1 MRRQPGTGE
10 QLPRARVARALGD
23 AGVATVASPVANAVK
38 ATGASAMA
46 VLEALPD
53 PVVVLDRI
61 GIITGWNP
69 AAEEL
74 FGWSEDEVLGLVWTE
89 LVVVDSAAEHG
100 LNHAED
106 IGTTVLRGGTWEGS
120 FPVTTRDGGSL
131 LARIRAAPMVSRGAV
146 TGTVVTAIDLFGSD
160 PSRDDQQRAAARAG
174 VRAAVLSRAGMQLGT
189 SLDTGRTL
197 AALAEILVPAFAD
210 SCIVDLL
217 DENGV
222 AERLVTVHATDSAPC
237 PPMRSGTPIHYPP
250 RHPCDRALR
259 TGRPVLIQGAPRV
272 KGIDPAEECDRQ
284 SLLLDAKSLIAVPLL
299 APSGVRGVLSIALT
313 EASIAEPATRYDTAD
328 LELVEELAARAGLAL
343 ENAAMFD
350 RQRTLALALQRSLL
364 PAELPLPDGVSIR
377 VGYAPGAKSEVS
389 GDLYDVVE
397 LSAGRIGVV
406 IGDVQGRGAHAAAV
420 MGQLRAA
427 LRAYAVLD
435 VQPGQLLSYLD
446 ELVRG
451 LNEEILV
458 TCVYAIYDPF
468 TRRCAL
474 ANAGHPPP
482 LLASAHGCHPMEV
495 PPDVPLGI
503 GPLGPGPSGKGS
515 VQYTDHI
522 FNVPPGDVLIMYTD
536 GVVERRDQ
544 SVDQGVRTLCAAVER
559 VVREPRAICKA
570 ALRAAGSEA
579 HDDQA
584 VLAMAT
590 STVDL
595 PLSRLALPA
604 RPEAAFAAR
613 HHTRAVLREW
623 GLSDQ
628 SELAELLVSE
638 LITNAVRHASGPRP
652 SPWSFADSYHDV
664 DAESDPEGMLER
676 ALLLEYRDHLGAMEE
691 DSEMDLLAEPGLLDE
706 LGMLDGTLSA
716 PGGSRRLDLVLR
728 RGLRALWIEVHDPDV
743 RLPRLRQAA
752 ETDEGG
758 RGLYLVDA
766 LSARWGARPT
776 DGGKFVWFE
785 LPLV

>member
-10 QLPRARVARALGD
+10 QLPHARLQPSAELVPNN
-23 AGVATVASPVANAVK
+23 ATQ
-38 ATGASAMA
+38 SAAIA

-53 PVVVLDRI
+53 PVVVLNHR
-61 GIITGWNP
+61 GLITGWNP

-74 FGWSEDEVLGLVWTE
+74 FGYKGDEVLGRPWTE
-89 LVVVDSAAEHG
+89 FVVADGVNGNAQSHLDS
-100 LNHAED
+100 
-106 IGTTVLRGGTWEGS
+106 IGSTVQRGGTWEGS
-120 FPVTTRDGGSL
+120 FPITTRNGDSL
-131 LARIRAAPMVSRGAV
+131 LARVRAAPMTAGGMI

-160 PSRDDQQRAAARAG
+160 ASRDDQQRAAARAA

-210 SCIVDLL
+210 TCVVDLL

-222 AERLVTVHATDSAPC
+222 AQRLVTVHSTDTSPC
-237 PPMRSGTPIHYPP
+237 PPMRAGTEIHYPA

-272 KGIDPAEECDRQ
+272 KATDPDEECDRKSQ
-284 SLLLDAKSLIAVPLL
+284 LLDAKSLIAVPLL
-299 APSGVRGVLSIALT
+299 APSGVRGVLAIALT
-313 EASIAEPATRYDTAD
+313 EDAEPTPRYDTAD

-350 RQRTLALALQRSLL
+350 RQRTLALALQKSLL
-364 PAELPLPDGVSIR
+364 PTDLPLPDGVSIR
-377 VGYAPGAKSEVS
+377 VGYAPGAASEVS

-482 LLASAHGCHPMEV
+482 LLASAHGTYPMEV

-503 GPLGPGPSGKGS
+503 GPLGPGGGKGA
-515 VQYTDHI
+515 VQFDDHI
-522 FNVPPGDVLIMYTD
+522 FSIPPGDVLVMYTD

-544 SVDQGVRTLCAAVER
+544 SVDQGVRTLCEAIER
-559 VVREPRAICKA
+559 VVREPRAICRA

-623 GLSDQ
+623 GLSEHA
-628 SELAELLVSE
+628 ELAELLVSE

-652 SPWSFADSYHDV
+652 SPWSFDDSDQFQE
-664 DAESDPEGMLER
+664 AEPPPLAEDMLELAAVR
-676 ALLLEYRDHLGAMEE
+676 EYASHLGALDE
-691 DSEMDLLAEPGLLDE
+691 DNEMDLLAEPGLLDE
-706 LGMLDGTLSA
+706 LGMLDGTLTA

-743 RLPRLRQAA
+743 RLPRIRQAA

-776 DGGKFVWFE
+776 DAGKFVWFE
-785 LPLV
+785 LPLF

>member
-10 QLPRARVARALGD
+10 QLPHARPQPSAELV
-23 AGVATVASPVANAVK
+23 PANS
-38 ATGASAMA
+38 TQTSAIA

-53 PVVVLDRI
+53 PVVVLNHR
-61 GIITGWNP
+61 GQITGWNP

-74 FGWSEDEVLGLVWTE
+74 FGWYGEEVLGRPWTE
-89 LVVVDSAAEHG
+89 FVVADGTNGNALSHLDS
-100 LNHAED
+100 
-106 IGTTVLRGGTWEGS
+106 IGSTVQRGGTWEGS
-120 FPVTTRDGGSL
+120 FPITTRNGDSL
-131 LARIRAAPMVSRGAV
+131 LARVRAAPMMSGGMI

-160 PSRDDQQRAAARAG
+160 ASRDDQQRAAARAA

-210 SCIVDLL
+210 TCVVDLL

-222 AERLVTVHATDSAPC
+222 AQRLVTVHSTDTAPC
-237 PPMRSGTPIHYPP
+237 PPMRSGTEIHYPA

-272 KGIDPAEECDRQ
+272 KALDQDEECDRK

-299 APSGVRGVLSIALT
+299 APSGVRGVLAIALT
-313 EASIAEPATRYDTAD
+313 EDADPTPRYDTAD

-350 RQRTLALALQRSLL
+350 RQRTLALALQKSLL
-364 PAELPLPDGVSIR
+364 PTDLPLPDGVSIR
-377 VGYAPGAKSEVS
+377 VGYAPGAASEVS

-482 LLASAHGCHPMEV
+482 LLASAHGTYPMEV

-503 GPLGPGPSGKGS
+503 GPLGPGGGKGA
-515 VQYTDHI
+515 VQFEDHI
-522 FNVPPGDVLIMYTD
+522 FSIPPGDVLVMYTD

-544 SVDQGVRTLCAAVER
+544 SVDTGVRTLCLAIER
-559 VVREPRAICKA
+559 VVREPRAICRA

-623 GLSDQ
+623 GLSEHA
-628 SELAELLVSE
+628 ELAELLVSE

-652 SPWSFADSYHDV
+652 TPWSFSDSDQY
-664 DAESDPEGMLER
+664 SDPEPPPMAEDMMELAAVR
-676 ALLLEYRDHLGAMEE
+676 EYADHLGALDEE
-691 DSEMDLLAEPGLLDE
+691 NEMDLLAEPGLLDE
-706 LGMLDGTLSA
+706 LGMLDGTLAA

-743 RLPRLRQAA
+743 RLPRIRQAA

-776 DGGKFVWFE
+776 DAGKFVWFE
-785 LPLV
+785 IPLF

>member
-10 QLPRARVARALGD
+10 QLPHARLHPSAELVPNN
-23 AGVATVASPVANAVK
+23 ATQ
-38 ATGASAMA
+38 SAAIA
-46 VLEALPD
+46 VLAALPD
-53 PVVVLDRI
+53 PVVVLNRR
-61 GIITGWNP
+61 GLITGWNP

-74 FGWSEDEVLGLVWTE
+74 FGYSNDEVLGRPWTE
-89 LVVVDSAAEHG
+89 FVVADGG
-100 LNHAED
+100 LNGSAQSQLD
-106 IGTTVLRGGTWEGS
+106 AIGSTVQRGGTWEGS
-120 FPVTTRDGGSL
+120 FPITTRDGDSL
-131 LARIRAAPMVSRGAV
+131 LARVRAAPMTAGGLI
-146 TGTVVTAIDLFGSD
+146 TGTVVTAIDLFGTD
-160 PSRDDQQRAAARAG
+160 ASRDDQQRAAARAA

-210 SCIVDLL
+210 TCVVDLL

-222 AERLVTVHATDSAPC
+222 AQRLVTVHSTDIAPC
-237 PPMRSGTPIHYPP
+237 PPMRAGTEIHYPA

-272 KGIDPAEECDRQ
+272 KALDPDEECDRKA
-284 SLLLDAKSLIAVPLL
+284 LLLDAKSLIAVPLL
-299 APSGVRGVLSIALT
+299 APSGVRGVLAIALT
-313 EASIAEPATRYDTAD
+313 EDAEPTPRYDTAD

-350 RQRTLALALQRSLL
+350 RQRTLALALQKSLL
-364 PAELPLPDGVSIR
+364 PTDLPLPDGVSIR
-377 VGYAPGAKSEVS
+377 VGYAPGAASEVS

-482 LLASAHGCHPMEV
+482 LLASAHGTYPMEV

-503 GPLGPGPSGKGS
+503 GPLGPGGGKGA
-515 VQYTDHI
+515 VQFDDHI
-522 FNVPPGDVLIMYTD
+522 FSIPPGDVLVMYTD

-544 SVDQGVRTLCAAVER
+544 SVDQGVRTLCEAIER
-559 VVREPRAICKA
+559 VVREPRAICRA

-623 GLSDQ
+623 GLSEHA
-628 SELAELLVSE
+628 ELAELLVSE

-652 SPWSFADSYHDV
+652 SPWSFTDADEPAPAAPPL
-664 DAESDPEGMLER
+664 AEDMLELAAVR
-676 ALLLEYRDHLGAMEE
+676 EYASHLGALDE
-691 DSEMDLLAEPGLLDE
+691 DNEMDLLAEPGLLDE
-706 LGMLDGTLSA
+706 LGMLDGTLTA

-743 RLPRLRQAA
+743 RLPRIRQAA

-776 DGGKFVWFE
+776 DAGKFVWFE
-785 LPLV
+785 LPLF

>member
-1 MRRQPGTGE
+1 MRRPPGTGE
-10 QLPRARVARALGD
+10 QLPHARSTAP
-23 AGVATVASPVANAVK
+23 ATVPAPSHEDLEGFGNSVL
-38 ATGASAMA
+38 TSAAA
-46 VLEALPD
+46 VLAALPD
-53 PVVVLDRI
+53 PVVVLNRR
-61 GIITGWNP
+61 GRITGWNP

-74 FGWSEDEVLGLVWTE
+74 FGWSGSEVEGRMWTE
-89 LVVVDSAAEHG
+89 FVVPEGGTAPVT
-100 LNHAED
+100 HAEA
-106 IGTTVLRGGTWEGS
+106 IGTAMQRGGTWEGS
-120 FPVTTRDGGSL
+120 FPITTRAGDSL
-131 LARIRAAPMVSRGAV
+131 LARVRAAPITSHGVFA
-146 TGTVVTAIDLFGSD
+146 GTVVTAIDLFGAD
-160 PSRDDQQRAAARAG
+160 ASRDDQARAAQRAA

-217 DENGV
+217 DENGT
-222 AERLVTVHATDSAPC
+222 AQRLVTVHSNDNTPC
-237 PPMRSGTPIHYPP
+237 PPMRAGTEIHYPA
-250 RHPCDRALR
+250 RHPCEKTLR
-259 TGRPVLIQGAPRV
+259 TGRPVVIQGTPRIKAPH
-272 KGIDPAEECDRQ
+272 PESECDQ
-284 SLLLDAKSLIAVPLL
+284 KSLLLDAKSLIAVPLL
-299 APSGVRGVLSIALT
+299 APSGVRGVLAIAYT
-313 EASIAEPATRYDTAD
+313 EDTDPARHYDAAD
-328 LELVEELAARAGLAL
+328 LELIEELAARAGLAL
-343 ENAAMFD
+343 ENAAIFD
-350 RQRTLALALQRSLL
+350 RQRTLALALQKSLL
-364 PAELPLPDGVSIR
+364 PTDLPLPDGVSIR
-377 VGYAPGAKSEVS
+377 VGYAPGADSEVS

-397 LSAGRIGVV
+397 LSSGRIGVV

-427 LRAYAVLD
+427 LRAYVVLD

-446 ELVRG
+446 EVVRS

-503 GPLGPGPSGKGS
+503 GPLGPGSGKGPM
-515 VQYTDHI
+515 QFTDHI

-544 SVDQGVRTLCAAVER
+544 SVDQGVRTLCAAIES
-559 VVREPRAICKA
+559 VVREPRAICRA

-623 GLSDQ
+623 GLSEHA
-628 SELAELLVSE
+628 ELAELLVSE

-652 SPWSFADSYHDV
+652 SPWSFADDSYPEANNGPRSL
-664 DAESDPEGMLER
+664 DALEKAATR
-676 ALLLEYRDHLGAMEE
+676 EYSDHLGAMDE
-691 DSEMDLLAEPGLLDE
+691 DNEMDLLAEPGMLDE
-706 LGMLDGTLSA
+706 LGLLDGTLSA

-743 RLPRLRQAA
+743 RLPRIRQAG

-776 DGGKFVWFE
+776 DAGKFVWFE
-785 LPLV
+785 LPLY

>member
-1 MRRQPGTGE
+1 
-10 QLPRARVARALGD
+10 
-23 AGVATVASPVANAVK
+23 
-38 ATGASAMA
+38 
-46 VLEALPD
+46 
-53 PVVVLDRI
+53 
-61 GIITGWNP
+61 
-69 AAEEL
+69 
-74 FGWSEDEVLGLVWTE
+74 
-89 LVVVDSAAEHG
+89 
-100 LNHAED
+100 
-106 IGTTVLRGGTWEGS
+106 
-120 FPVTTRDGGSL
+120 
-131 LARIRAAPMVSRGAV
+131 LA
-146 TGTVVTAIDLFGSD
+146 
-160 PSRDDQQRAAARAG
+160 
-174 VRAAVLSRAGMQLGT
+174 
-189 SLDTGRTL
+189 
-197 AALAEILVPAFAD
+197 
-210 SCIVDLL
+210 
-217 DENGV
+217 
-222 AERLVTVHATDSAPC
+222 
-237 PPMRSGTPIHYPP
+237 
-250 RHPCDRALR
+250 
-259 TGRPVLIQGAPRV
+259 
-272 KGIDPAEECDRQ
+272 
-284 SLLLDAKSLIAVPLL
+284 
-299 APSGVRGVLSIALT
+299 IALT
-313 EASIAEPATRYDTAD
+313 EDTDPAPRYDTAD

-343 ENAAMFD
+343 ENAAIFD
-350 RQRTLALALQRSLL
+350 RQRTLALALQKSLL
-364 PAELPLPDGVSIR
+364 PADLPLPDGVSIR
-377 VGYAPGAKSEVS
+377 VGYAPGAASEVS

-435 VQPGQLLSYLD
+435 VQPGQLLQYLD
-446 ELVRG
+446 GLVRG

-503 GPLGPGPSGKGS
+503 GPLGPRGGKGAM
-515 VQYTDHI
+515 QFTDHI
-522 FNVPPGDVLIMYTD
+522 FSVPPGDVLVMYTD

-544 SVDQGVRTLCAAVER
+544 SVDQGVRTLCAAIEG
-559 VVREPRAICKA
+559 VVREPRAICRA

-623 GLSDQ
+623 GLSEHA
-628 SELAELLVSE
+628 ELAELLVSE

-652 SPWSFADSYHDV
+652 SPWSFLDDAY
-664 DAESDPEGMLER
+664 AESASGESPRNPDALER
-676 ALLLEYRDHLGAMEE
+676 AATREYSDHLGALDE
-691 DSEMDLLAEPGLLDE
+691 DNEMDLLAEPGMLDE

-743 RLPRLRQAA
+743 RLPRIRQAG

-776 DGGKFVWFE
+776 DAGKYVWFE
-785 LPLV
+785 LPLF

>member
-1 MRRQPGTGE
+1 MTATAHPAANSTADPAANGAAN
-10 QLPRARVARALGD
+10 PANNAAVAIL
-23 AGVATVASPVANAVK
+23 AS
-38 ATGASAMA
+38 
-46 VLEALPD
+46 LPD
-53 PVVVLDRI
+53 PVVVMDRY

-74 FGWSEDEVLGLVWTE
+74 FGWPVAEVLGRSWRD
-89 LVVVDSAAEHG
+89 LVVNEDAADSVM
-100 LNHAED
+100 NHAED
-106 IGTTVLRGGTWEGS
+106 IATTVLRGASWEGS
-120 FPVTTRDGGSL
+120 FPVTTRSGDTL
-131 LARIRAAPMVSRGAV
+131 TARFRAAPLRSGGVIE
-146 TGTVVTAIDLFGSD
+146 GTVVTAIDLFGAD
-160 PSRDDQQRAAARAG
+160 PSRDDRQRAAARAA
-174 VRAAVLSRAGMQLGT
+174 VRTAVLSRAGMQLGT

-210 SCIVDLL
+210 TCVVDLL
-217 DENGV
+217 DENGT
-222 AERLVTVHATDSAPC
+222 AERLVTVHSSDHGPR
-237 PPMRSGTPIHYPP
+237 PPTRSGTPIHYPP

-272 KGIDPAEECDRQ
+272 NGVDLDDDCDRR
-284 SLLLDAKSLIAVPLL
+284 SLLLDATSLIAVPLL

-313 EASIAEPATRYDTAD
+313 KKPESDTDPQPRYDTAD

-343 ENAAMFD
+343 ENAAMFAQ
-350 RQRTLALALQRSLL
+350 QRSLALALQKSLL
-364 PAELPLPDGVSIR
+364 PAELPTPDGVTIQ
-377 VGYAPGAKSEVS
+377 VGYAPGAQSEVS

-482 LLASAHGCHPMEV
+482 LLASAHGCYPMEV

-503 GPLGPGPSGKGS
+503 GPLGPGAGKGAI
-515 VQYTDHI
+515 QYTDHI
-522 FNVPPGDVLIMYTD
+522 FNVPPGDVLVLYTD

-544 SVDQGVRTLCAAVER
+544 AVDQGVRTLCAAVER
-559 VVREPRAICKA
+559 VVREPRAICRA
-570 ALRAAGSEA
+570 ALLAAGSEA

-623 GLSDQ
+623 GLSDHA
-628 SELAELLVSE
+628 ELAELLVSE

-652 SPWSFADSYHDV
+652 SPWSFSDTYHDA
-664 DAESDPEGMLER
+664 DAGLDPAVAQEQ
-676 ALLLEYRDHLGAMEE
+676 ALLLRYREHLGAMEE

-716 PGGSRRLDLVLR
+716 PGGSRRLDLVVR
-728 RGLRALWIEVHDPDV
+728 RGQKALWIEVHDPDV

-785 LPLV
+785 LPLP